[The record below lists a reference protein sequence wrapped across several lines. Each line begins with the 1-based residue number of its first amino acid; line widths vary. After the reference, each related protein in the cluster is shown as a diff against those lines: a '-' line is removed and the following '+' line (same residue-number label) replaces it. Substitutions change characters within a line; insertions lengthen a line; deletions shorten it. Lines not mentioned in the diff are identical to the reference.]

1 MAGLPLEVA
10 VYVLKNIWTNRLS
23 VKFSV
28 EVLPKRKGE
37 SKIYIRIHVC
47 YLHLPANLRTTS

>member
-10 VYVLKNIWTNRLS
+10 VYVLENIWANRLS

-37 SKIYIRIHVC
+37 SKIYISIHAC
-47 YLHLPANLRTTS
+47 YLHLPASLRTTS